1 MHTLVRRRRPTCLA
15 FARHAA
21 AHAPRFALARRSQSA
36 IYALH
41 RGEVDK
47 ASELIAQGKEEAK
60 QLLAMLVST
69 PTLRFG
75 ALSSALEEWAEAAIF
90 AVFLKER
97 RIATMAELEIGAEGR
112 LRSQPLR
119 CTSSMCCAHR
129 WSRPDE
135 RPTRLSPQCPAR
147 STSAA

>member
-1 MHTLVRRRRPTCLA
+1 ME
-15 FARHAA
+15 AA
-21 AHAPRFALARRSQSA
+21 APALPVVDAADFAAIAAAMAAEDASREALIKRSRDVLKASKSA

-60 QLLAMLVST
+60 QLLAMLVAT

-97 RIATMAELEIGAEGR
+97 RIATMAELEIGAL
-112 LRSQPLR
+112 LRGCGCAAACRTLLTPLVP
-119 CTSSMCCAHR
+119 C
-129 WSRPDE
+129 
-135 RPTRLSPQCPAR
+135 
-147 STSAA
+147 